1 MILEFLRDE
10 HRKCDVSFAEAET
23 AAAATDLTAA
33 KAAFELFNKETL
45 HHFAMEEEVLFP
57 MFEQYTGMH
66 EGPTQMMRSE
76 HEQVRWFLKRMH
88 TALEQGDMAAFLG
101 LAESMMILLQ
111 QHNMKEEQMLYPACD
126 YKLQGDAALAVE
138 RMKGLSWT

>member
-1 MILEFLRDE
+1 MILEFLRDG
-10 HRKCDVSFAEAET
+10 HRKCDAAFAEAES
-23 AAAATDLTAA
+23 AAAATNLAA
-33 KAAFELFNKETL
+33 TKTAFELFKKETL

-57 MFEQYTGMH
+57 MFEQYTGMK
-66 EGPTQMMRSE
+66 EGPTQMMRTE
-76 HEQVRWFLKRMH
+76 HDQVRWFLKRMH
-88 TALEQGDMAAFLG
+88 TALEQDDTATFLG

-126 YKLQGDAALAVE
+126 YKLQGDAALAVK